1 MIAPNLTQI
10 LKVAGPIFLLP
21 GGPVE
26 VLGNNLTHV
35 VAVNFGGVSAQFT
48 RGTDSVLTATV
59 PNGALDGLVNVIYD
73 TGLLT
78 QTMSSYHILPK
89 ITNLD
94 PSSGQVGSVVN
105 ITGGGF
111 TGTKKVMFGAVAA
124 TSFSVISPTLIQATV
139 PTGANTGRVGVQTPN
154 GGATSPMKF
163 TVN

>member
-1 MIAPNLTQI
+1 MCKRCIYIRNGVHRGRELVRY
-10 LKVAGPIFLLP
+10 LFLSS
-21 GGPVE
+21 VD
-26 VLGNNLTHV
+26 LG
-35 VAVNFGGVSAQFT
+35 A
-48 RGTDSVLTATV
+48 

-73 TGLLT
+73 TGLLK

-111 TGTKKVMFGAVAA
+111 TGAKKVMFGAVAA
-124 TSFSVISPTLIQATV
+124 TSFSVISATLIQATV